1 MEYFE
6 KSFKISGNSR
16 LSFVKNGSFYDVDQG
31 VEPDIAL
38 TRLSSFYNREFVAE
52 ELQLGVRKD
61 IQTVNKRVLLAA
73 ATGDAD
79 IIAEQ
84 RSDFEERF
92 PSLQNSG
99 NS

>member
-1 MEYFE
+1 MSIAVRL
-6 KSFKISGNSR
+6 KQSFDK
-16 LSFVKNGSFYDVDQG
+16 
-31 VEPDIAL
+31 L
-38 TRLSSFYNREFVAE
+38 TRYLVIVVILAIIGFLGNGFLMSSFYNREFVAE